1 MKLLNNLWTEFN
13 ESLAS
18 VLGEALIG
26 FIYAILIL
34 VGLLIVFKVS
44 KGLIVSAMQ
53 RQNRTEA

>member
-34 VGLLIVFKVS
+34 WDC
-44 KGLIVSAMQ
+44 
-53 RQNRTEA
+53 